1 MNALNEYHEHASDEK
16 CTCASSAAQEMTEN
30 EVFELV
36 QKHKE
41 NLLSE
46 VSSPFI
52 LKAMAVMCIK
62 SIAEFHDHIANRA
75 FSEQEKAC
83 IPWAG
88 DTGKL
93 EVAHS
98 ILVSIATGP
107 DDFMVSE

>member
-1 MNALNEYHEHASDEK
+1 MTALNEYHEHASDEK
-16 CTCASSAAQEMTEN
+16 CTCASSDSQEMTED

-62 SIAEFHDHIANRA
+62 SIAEFHDHIANKA
-75 FSEQEKAC
+75 FSEKEKAC
-83 IPWAG
+83 IPWAA

-93 EVAHS
+93 EIAHS
-98 ILVSIATGP
+98 ILLGIATGP